1 MASPLR
7 SGEDT
12 FVSQRPTSLQDA
24 GVSELLKNLVSEAAE
39 LVRSEANVMK
49 LEVQEST
56 QAMIVDA
63 VKSAVF
69 GGVALLGVLSLMA
82 FLIIAIGELIGG
94 GSATGYW
101 VSALGIGLVF
111 TIVGGAMAAYYGRR
125 IGESAGLPK
134 TRSEIRTDESLVR
147 REVAKIREAGHL

>member
-1 MASPLR
+1 MARPLR

-12 FVSQRPTSLQDA
+12 FVSQRPSSLQDA
-24 GVSELLKNLVSEAAE
+24 GVSELLKNLVSETAE

-56 QAMIVDA
+56 RAMIVDA
-63 VKSAVF
+63 VKAAIY

-82 FLIIAIGELIGG
+82 FLIIAIGELIAG

-101 VSALGIGLVF
+101 ISALGIGLIF
-111 TIVGGAMAAYYGRR
+111 TIAGGLMAARHGRR

-147 REVAKIREAGHL
+147 REVAKIKEAGHL